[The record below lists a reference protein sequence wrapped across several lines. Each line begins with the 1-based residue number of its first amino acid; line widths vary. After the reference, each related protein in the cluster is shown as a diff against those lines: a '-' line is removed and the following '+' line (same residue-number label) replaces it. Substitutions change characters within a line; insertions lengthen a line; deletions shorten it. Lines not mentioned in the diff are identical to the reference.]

1 MGIRLENVTKRFG
14 NVVAV
19 DNVNLEI
26 NEGELMVLLGPSGC
40 GKTTTLRLIA
50 GLERVTE
57 GKIFLG
63 DELVDDGGITHVRP
77 KNRSVSMVFQSY
89 ALFPH
94 LNVFGNIAF
103 PARVNRRPRS
113 EIKKRAHELAE
124 MLEIEKLLHR
134 KPDEISGGEAQRVAL
149 ARALMLKPKLL
160 LLDEPLANLDAKLR
174 LSTRADLKRLHK
186 EELKCTTVYVTHDQ
200 VEALSMADR
209 VAVMKDGRILQ
220 VGTGDELSDRP
231 RNTFVAS
238 FLGSPPMN
246 MIDCTFDE
254 LNGRLDLGPFAIK
267 VPKSWIEPLKGH
279 RELIFG
285 IRPGSITV
293 HQEEGGIGFEVYVLE
308 PLVEETI
315 LTLRREDVMIKTILP
330 PDRRFRMGETA
341 QVEFNLDKAY
351 IFDRNTGEAIL

>member
-1 MGIRLENVTKRFG
+1 MAIRFENVTKRFG

-26 NEGELMVLLGPSGC
+26 NEGEFMVLLGPSGC

-63 DELVDDGGITHVRP
+63 DELLDDGGIRYVPP
-77 KNRSVSMVFQSY
+77 KNRNVSMVFQSY

-94 LNVFGNIAF
+94 LNVFENIAF
-103 PARVNRRPRS
+103 PARVNRRPRR
-113 EIKKRAHELAE
+113 EIKKRVHELAG
-124 MLEIEKLLHR
+124 MLGIEKLLRR
-134 KPDEISGGEAQRVAL
+134 KPDELSGGEAQRVAL
-149 ARALMLKPKLL
+149 ARALMLKPRVL

-174 LSTRADLKRLHK
+174 VSTRADLKRLHK
-186 EELKCTTVYVTHDQ
+186 EEFKCTTVYVTHDQ

-209 VAVMKDGRILQ
+209 IALMREGRILQ
-220 VGTGDELSDRP
+220 VGTGDELCEKP
-231 RNTFVAS
+231 KNTFVAS

-254 LNGRLDLGPFAIK
+254 LNRKLDLGPFAIE

-293 HQEEGGIGFEVYVLE
+293 PQEEGGIGFEVYVVE

-315 LTLRREDVMIKTILP
+315 LTLKREDVMIKTIVP
-330 PDRRFRMGETA
+330 PDHRFRMGETV
-341 QVEFNLDKAY
+341 QVGFNLDKAH